1 MKDYIQVSESV
12 FRKAEERMAEQK
24 RRSAIKRRN
33 VIAASGAAAVLFV
46 VAMQNDDISNLI
58 KSIPQKVSSSW
69 FGSEPT
75 TTQITTQTT
84 TTKTASSTAA
94 VTTTAR
100 TTSET
105 TTETE
110 TTETTTASTTT
121 TAAETTAQAVV
132 TEPPVTTQSVDSMK
146 QFFMIA
152 LSTRVVA
159 ADYDTVTLS
168 NGYRISFIHG
178 DYDLRGVFRVDDI
191 IFYKASFAYDKNN
204 DIYYYLNG
212 CFEAEQRTIETDE
225 NGNYIEPYTEPYRGA
240 PEPEDQRTDKYNKNE
255 VLRKLKY
262 NDSIPSLD
270 YRDIIADPSLLIS
283 GEGFDEDTI
292 YKIKVSSM
300 EIKEA
305 DGFDKK
311 FEDGREWYLYASITD
326 GMQPEEIYDLKAG
339 DVIDMVGL
347 FRYENDTGALS
358 AVDIYI
364 KKVN

>member
-33 VIAASGAAAVLFV
+33 VLAASGAAAVLFV

-121 TAAETTAQAVV
+121 AAAETTAQAVV

-204 DIYYYLNG
+204 DI
-212 CFEAEQRTIETDE
+212 A
-225 NGNYIEPYTEPYRGA
+225 
-240 PEPEDQRTDKYNKNE
+240 
-255 VLRKLKY
+255 LRC
-262 NDSIPSLD
+262 
-270 YRDIIADPSLLIS
+270 
-283 GEGFDEDTI
+283 
-292 YKIKVSSM
+292 
-300 EIKEA
+300 
-305 DGFDKK
+305 
-311 FEDGREWYLYASITD
+311 
-326 GMQPEEIYDLKAG
+326 
-339 DVIDMVGL
+339 
-347 FRYENDTGALS
+347 
-358 AVDIYI
+358 
-364 KKVN
+364 